1 MHYIIKL
8 KKHVNC
14 HLLKGGI
21 TMAIG
26 KIEPINST
34 TPSSSVSSV
43 TSASKTLQNQI
54 QMKQQ
59 TLKKLSNDS
68 HLSVN
73 EKEKARQELEKEIEA
88 LKRKLE
94 QMRLKQEEEQ
104 KTEKAEQEKEVELEK
119 TSETKTEKEEQN
131 TTAVQKSEEHKN
143 ETREF
148 SAEEAQKILDT
159 NLFLKEEM
167 VQQGVEYDQQNN
179 VRVLTAE
186 IKLDEIHGE
195 DTTAKEEELK
205 ELQEKENF
213 WLDAK
218 NKDTKQEPQPLISPD
233 MQVVIQ

>member
-1 MHYIIKL
+1 
-8 KKHVNC
+8 
-14 HLLKGGI
+14 
-21 TMAIG
+21 MAIG
-26 KIEPINST
+26 KIEPIKST
-34 TPSSSVSSV
+34 TPSTSVSSV

-68 HLSVN
+68 SLSVN
-73 EKEKARQELEKEIEA
+73 EKEKERQELEKEIEA

-94 QMRLKQEEEQ
+94 LMRLKQEEAQ
-104 KTEKAEQEKEVELEK
+104 KTEKAEQKKEVDLEK
-119 TSETKTEKEEQN
+119 VSETQTEKEENN
-131 TTAVQKSEEHKN
+131 TAAIQKSEEHKK
-143 ETREF
+143 ESLEI

-167 VQQGVEYDQQNN
+167 VQQGVEYDQQNK

-195 DTTAKEEELK
+195 DTTSKEEGLK
-205 ELQEKENF
+205 ELQRKENY

-218 NKDTKQEPQPLISPD
+218 NKDTKQELQTLISPD
-233 MQVVIQ
+233 VQVVIQ

>member
-1 MHYIIKL
+1 
-8 KKHVNC
+8 
-14 HLLKGGI
+14 
-21 TMAIG
+21 MAIG
-26 KIEPINST
+26 KIEPIKNT
-34 TPSSSVSSV
+34 TPTTSVSST

-68 HLSVN
+68 SLSVN
-73 EKEKARQELEKEIEA
+73 EKEKERQELEKEIEA

-94 QMRLKQEEEQ
+94 HMRLKQEEAQ
-104 KTEKAEQEKEVELEK
+104 KTEQAEQKKEANLEK
-119 TSETKTEKEEQN
+119 VSETQKEKEEN
-131 TTAVQKSEEHKN
+131 NSTAVQKSEEHKK
-143 ETREF
+143 ETIEI

-167 VQQGVEYDQQNN
+167 VQQGVEYDKQNN

-195 DTTAKEEELK
+195 DTSSKEEQLK

-218 NKDTKQEPQPLISPD
+218 NKDDKQEQQPLISPD

>member
-1 MHYIIKL
+1 
-8 KKHVNC
+8 
-14 HLLKGGI
+14 
-21 TMAIG
+21 MAIG
-26 KIEPINST
+26 KIEPIKST
-34 TPSSSVSSV
+34 TPTTSVSSV
-43 TSASKTLQNQI
+43 TSATKTLQNQI

-59 TLKKLSNDS
+59 SLKKLSNDS
-68 HLSVN
+68 NLSIN

-94 QMRLKQEEEQ
+94 QMRLKQEEAQ
-104 KTEKAEQEKEVELEK
+104 KSEKAEQKKELELEK
-119 TSETKTEKEEQN
+119 SSETQTEKENNN
-131 TTAVQKSEEHKN
+131 TTAVQKSEEHKK
-143 ETREF
+143 ETIEI
-148 SAEEAQKILDT
+148 SAEEAQKILDA

-186 IKLDEIHGE
+186 IKLDGLHGE
-195 DTTAKEEELK
+195 DTSSKEEQLK

-213 WLDAK
+213 WLNAK